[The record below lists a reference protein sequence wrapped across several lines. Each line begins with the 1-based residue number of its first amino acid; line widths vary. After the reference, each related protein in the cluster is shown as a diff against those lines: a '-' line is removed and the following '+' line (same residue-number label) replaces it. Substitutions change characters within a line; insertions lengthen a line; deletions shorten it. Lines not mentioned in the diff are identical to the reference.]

1 MAKAKLPP
9 VDLQKGIYLRID
21 GEEEKRHTINWD
33 TLKKIGDSAQKLI
46 SKLARYSLSDEPL
59 GEDSVKLEFI
69 GFYPGSAVPAWDIKK
84 PDNLLFAKTASYKEL
99 NQVFSFV
106 LGRLD
111 DGNFQA
117 IADKYNEPSVKNEIV
132 DAVADFSASAG
143 TRPFSV
149 VRPAGK
155 DKFRSIAK
163 IRTIT
168 PKHKELLKVPD
179 IQKVTAA
186 SSATEVEGV
195 SKVLVKTSIKGRTTK
210 KISHLYTQKEVIV
223 SLKFDSIETDSRIY
237 LLRNNLLVDITE
249 GKKAVTIESPMLD
262 IYAFGE
268 TLDEAEKD
276 LFDQFDYTF
285 QRLNQFADNKL
296 SPHLLNAKKYIN
308 LLVEKVKDK

>member
-1 MAKAKLPP
+1 M
-9 VDLQKGIYLRID
+9 
-21 GEEEKRHTINWD
+21 
-33 TLKKIGDSAQKLI
+33 
-46 SKLARYSLSDEPL
+46 
-59 GEDSVKLEFI
+59 KLEFI

-84 PDNLLFAKTASYKEL
+84 PDNLLFAKTTSYEEL
-99 NQVFSFV
+99 NQEFSFV

-132 DAVADFSASAG
+132 DAVADFSAAAG

-149 VRPAGK
+149 VKPSGK
-155 DKFRSIAK
+155 DKFKSIAK

-179 IQKVTAA
+179 IQKVTATL
-186 SSATEVEGV
+186 ATEVEGV
-195 SKVLVKTSIKGRTTK
+195 SKVLVKTSLRGRTTK
-210 KISHLYTQKEVIV
+210 KISHLYTQKEVIL
-223 SLKFDSIETDSRIY
+223 SLKFDSIETESRIY

-249 GKKAVTIESPMLD
+249 GKNAVTIESPMLD

-268 TLDEAEKD
+268 TLEEAEKD

-308 LLVEKVKDK
+308 LLLKK

>member
-33 TLKKIGDSAQKLI
+33 TLKKIGDAAQKLI

-84 PDNLLFAKTASYKEL
+84 PDNLLFAKTASYEEL
-99 NQVFSFV
+99 NHELSFV

-132 DAVADFSASAG
+132 DAVADFSTAAG

-163 IRTIT
+163 IRSIT

-179 IQKVTAA
+179 IQILV
-186 SSATEVEGV
+186 SNSATEVEGV
-195 SKVLVKTSIKGRTTK
+195 SKVLVKTSSKGRTTK
-210 KISHLYTQKEVIV
+210 KISHLYTQKEFIV
-223 SLKFDSIETDSRIY
+223 GVKFDSIETDSRIY
-237 LLRNNLLVDITE
+237 LLRSAILLDIKE
-249 GKKAVTIESPMLD
+249 EKKSATIESPLLD

-268 TLDEAEKD
+268 DIKSAEQD
-276 LFDQFDYTF
+276 FFDQFDYTY
-285 QRLNQFADNKL
+285 QRLNQFADDKL
-296 SPHLLNAKKYIN
+296 SDHLLNAKKYIN
-308 LLVEKVKDK
+308 LIVEKVKNK